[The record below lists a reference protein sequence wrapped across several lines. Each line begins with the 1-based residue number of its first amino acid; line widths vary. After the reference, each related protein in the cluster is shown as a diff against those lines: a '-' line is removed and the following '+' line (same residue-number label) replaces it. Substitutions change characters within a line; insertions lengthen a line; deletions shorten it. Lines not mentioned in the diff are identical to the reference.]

1 MVPPSEG
8 DLRAL
13 FRRAAELIVAG
24 AGVEACRAEN
34 PSG

>member
-1 MVPPSEG
+1 MVPPEG
-8 DLRAL
+8 DVLAL
-13 FRRAAELIVAG
+13 FRPAAELIVAG